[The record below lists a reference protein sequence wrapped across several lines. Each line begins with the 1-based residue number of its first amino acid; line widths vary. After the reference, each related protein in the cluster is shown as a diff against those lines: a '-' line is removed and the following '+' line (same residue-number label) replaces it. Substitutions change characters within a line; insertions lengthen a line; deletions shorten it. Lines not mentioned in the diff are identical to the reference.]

1 MMMKLIRD
9 ERGIAVTEG
18 VIVMPFFIIIFMALI
33 ALHHIYEGRLEAQVN
48 AAAKAFLHA
57 HLGCA
62 DDPGAVQ
69 ENTEYRDGLDD
80 TGKEALDSAAGESP
94 LQGAHTTGA
103 ETVVVDDIPALFGGP
118 TRQISASQRVLCNM
132 EPKDS
137 VFGAIVELIREVV
150 DW

>member
-1 MMMKLIRD
+1 MMQLIRD
-9 ERGIAVTEG
+9 ERGIAMTEG

-48 AAAKAFLHA
+48 SLAKALEHA

-69 ENTEYRDGLDD
+69 ENTEYRDGLDEN
-80 TGKEALDSAAGESP
+80 GKKALDSAAGASP

-103 ETVVVDDIPALFGGP
+103 ETVVVDGVPTLFGGP
-118 TRQISASQRVLCNM
+118 TLTVSASQRVLCNM

-137 VFGAIVELIREVV
+137 IFGAIVEIIRDAV